1 MTKEAE
7 SLTILGG
14 HLGTPFEPELA
25 LKAEGSDVLR
35 NISDKETLSY
45 HFLLMLLHYF
55 NQPLTLKMMI

>member
-25 LKAEGSDVLR
+25 LKAEGRDVLR

-45 HFLLMLLHYF
+45 HFLLRLLHYF
-55 NQPLTLKMMI
+55 N